1 MSLLATFKIL
11 GLLVNTL
18 TADDKYY
25 FRARQNLLQPI
36 QIQLSKKHNVSSDVF
51 ALIMKSTS

>member
-36 QIQLSKKHNVSSDVF
+36 
-51 ALIMKSTS
+51 